1 MVPGECALSS
11 FLNVTPTGDSVLVT
25 NLSRLLKNPFSM
37 KGREKEGDMGVGS
50 RKKEVLGGGA
60 CSHT

>member
-11 FLNVTPTGDSVLVT
+11 FLNVTPTGDSVLVS
-25 NLSRLLKNPFSM
+25 NLSRLLKSPFSM
-37 KGREKEGDMGVGS
+37 KEREKEGDMGVGS
-50 RKKEVLGGGA
+50 REKEALGGRA